1 MRWGHVKTDLRSV
14 SDGRELSQRGAER
27 GQLLRHPLHGGRPVR
42 GVGGAHVGRDVQ
54 GEHLALLKNHHR
66 VEVGERLLSL
76 PGTGERPEAEC
87 QPVIH
92 LRPLQN
98 AATVQRLGQPRQT
111 PGEF

>member
-1 MRWGHVKTDLRSV
+1 MVYQRWRLAGDFLLFVDQPQPDGHVGQSAVHLVVR
-14 SDGRELSQRGAER
+14 DGDGVPHQE
-27 GQLLRHPLHGGRPVR
+27 GG
-42 GVGGAHVGRDVQ
+42 GLED
-54 GEHLALLKNHHR
+54 R

>member
-1 MRWGHVKTDLRSV
+1 MVTESPTRLED
-14 SDGRELSQRGAER
+14 
-27 GQLLRHPLHGGRPVR
+27 
-42 GVGGAHVGRDVQ
+42 
-54 GEHLALLKNHHR
+54 R